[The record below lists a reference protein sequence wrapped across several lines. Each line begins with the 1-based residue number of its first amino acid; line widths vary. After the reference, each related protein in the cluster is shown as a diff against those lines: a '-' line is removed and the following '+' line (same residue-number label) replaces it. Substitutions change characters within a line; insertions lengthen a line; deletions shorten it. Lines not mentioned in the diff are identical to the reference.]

1 MLLLHIDVVIF
12 IGGLKVHGF
21 GKTTIITWALKR
33 SGTDRPQLSTGLS
46 TLRDTYTIVISQ
58 SKVLRATLF
67 GVVLSPRPTTPAI
80 GTFTEAG

>member
-1 MLLLHIDVVIF
+1 LVLVLVL
-12 IGGLKVHGF
+12 GGLKSMGLA
-21 GKTTIITWALKR
+21 KTTNITWALKR
-33 SGTDRPQLSTGLS
+33 SGSDRPQLSTGLS

-67 GVVLSPRPTTPAI
+67 GVDLSPRPTTPAI